1 MAQKSDRLFIIFILF
16 HLIGWTVI
24 PALVRFNLPL
34 DAIEGTIWGHQLEW
48 GYDKNPY
55 LNGWLTALAT
65 YLDGQ
70 SGWMIY
76 LFSQLSVIIA
86 FSVIYQLGKT
96 MLSPIYGLISVLIME
111 GIQYY
116 NIHSIDFNDN
126 NLELS
131 LWALCIYFFYQVT
144 KISSYRA
151 WILTGLFAALG
162 LMAKYYTL
170 VLIVPM
176 AILLFRNSSYRKT
189 LLTLPPYSGLLTFLA
204 VIMPH
209 LYWLTTHH
217 YITITYVFQRA
228 DSPPR
233 ISNHFFF
240 PAQFAIQQAQVFIPA
255 VLLLGFLFIGKKPF
269 LNKSLSPLTSSD
281 KQFLYYIGFGPFL
294 LTLALSLL
302 LGITLRAGWGM
313 PLFTLW
319 SIILITWVRPN
330 VTWAK
335 CYRLMACVIVLM
347 GICFY
352 AYRISIIDSP
362 DPSSANFPGDQLA
375 KIVTDK
381 WRHTYHTPLSYVAG
395 SRWLSGNIQFYSKD
409 QPSVFIEWDI
419 KRAPWINLHDLQKKG
434 GVFIWEISAN
444 EKLPDEIRK
453 KFPNLT
459 QIETMELNWYR
470 NTYHLPPTKIGIA
483 FLPPRE
489 KMILPTQ
496 ATKE

>member
-1 MAQKSDRLFIIFILF
+1 LPMTQKSDRLFIIFILF

-86 FSVIYQLGKT
+86 FSVVYKLGKT
-96 MLSPIYGLISVLIME
+96 MLSPIHGLISVLIME

-116 NIHSIDFNDN
+116 NIHAIDFNDN

-131 LWALCIYFFYQVT
+131 LWALCIYFFYQAIT
-144 KISSYRA
+144 QSSYRS
-151 WILTGLFAALG
+151 WIFTGLFAGLG

-170 VLIVPM
+170 VLMVSM
-176 AILLFRNSSYRKT
+176 TLLLLRNISYRKS
-189 LLTLPPYSGLLTFLA
+189 LLTLPPYIGLLAFLL
-204 VIMPH
+204 VILPH
-209 LYWLTTHH
+209 FYWLTNHD
-217 YITITYVFQRA
+217 YITITYVFERA
-228 DSPPR
+228 DAPKTLAS
-233 ISNHFFF
+233 HFIF

-255 VLLLGFLFIGKKPF
+255 ILLAGLLFIGKKPF
-269 LNKSLSPLTSSD
+269 LDKRLALSSND
-281 KQFLYYIGFGPFL
+281 KQFLYYIGLGPFL
-294 LTLALSLL
+294 LTLALSFIF
-302 LGITLRAGWGM
+302 GITLRAGWGM

-319 SIILITWVRPN
+319 SIILISWMRPN
-330 VTWAK
+330 ITWAK
-335 CYRLMACVIVLM
+335 CTRLMTCIFILM

-362 DPSSANFPGDQLA
+362 DQSSANFPGDQLA

-381 WRHTYHTPLSYVAG
+381 WRNTYHTPLFYVAG
-395 SRWLSGNIQFYSKD
+395 SRWLSGNIGFYSKD
-409 QPSVFIEWDI
+409 QPAVFIEWDT
-419 KRAPWINLHDLQKKG
+419 KRAPWIHLDDLQKKG

-444 EKLPDEIRK
+444 ETLPDEIRK
-453 KFPNLT
+453 KFPTLT
-459 QIETMELNWYR
+459 HIETIELDWYR
-470 NTYHLPPTKIGIA
+470 NTYHLPPTKIGIV
-483 FLPPRE
+483 FLPPTE
-489 KMILPTQ
+489 
-496 ATKE
+496 